1 MYAIMGIFCHEV
13 EPARLNVA
21 GLPGDR
27 HPRCTAEAR
36 VSGSCSS
43 LGSVAHQGA
52 QPSVA
57 QERHRWTLHLS
68 TTSLQSCSS
77 QSPPSSPTRARFSDS
92 PRSVGTGTMS
102 SPVLPPFGC
111 PSIAE
116 GDLALRF
123 FSRDPGSNPIDVTI
137 DRRFSPQAVSLVAH
151 HTHRMRSIGVNFS
164 SS

>member
-1 MYAIMGIFCHEV
+1 MGIFCHEV

-36 VSGSCSS
+36 VSCNCSS
-43 LGSVAHQGA
+43 LGSVAHHGG

-57 QERHRWTLHLS
+57 QERHRWTFHLS

-77 QSPPSSPTRARFSDS
+77 QLPPSLLTRVGFSGSPLSA
-92 PRSVGTGTMS
+92 GTGTMS
-102 SPVLPPFGC
+102 SPVLPPFGH

-123 FSRDPGSNPIDVTI
+123 FSRDPGSIPSTL
-137 DRRFSPQAVSLVAH
+137 P
-151 HTHRMRSIGVNFS
+151 SITF
-164 SS
+164 